1 MAILT
6 SLSAREF
13 RAVIETFADLLGQHK
28 EVINRLNVYPVPDG
42 DTGTNMS
49 LTLDSVAAELSELG
63 AETDMAAVCKAVAH
77 GSLMGARGNSGVI
90 LSQLLRG
97 LVEKFKSTSAITA
110 PLLAEAL
117 THADVLARQAVVRP
131 IEGTIL
137 SVARAAAVGA
147 SSATSSLDALVRSS
161 RGAAAAALAYTPE
174 QLPVLKQAGVVDSG
188 GTGLLL
194 LIDAFCHVVAGDPLP
209 PVPELEGIVVHAPET
224 LPGHGEGDISELR
237 YEVMYLLDADDAK
250 IPAFKEVWAGIGDS
264 IVVVGG
270 EGLYNCHIHTDDIG
284 ASIEAALDAGR
295 PRDIRVTDL
304 QEQVIEEKWV
314 REGVAEQLHGDEL
327 TEVSGPAPTT
337 AVVAVVVGDGIGRI
351 FRSLGVRTQ
360 VRGGP
365 SMNPSTAELVE
376 AVRATGSQQVIIL
389 PNNKNIRPVAEQ
401 INDLVDIEVR
411 VVPTNSIVE
420 GFAALLAYD
429 PGASVDDNVAGM
441 DDSASAVI
449 AGEVTQ
455 AVRDTES
462 PAGMVRVGDWI
473 GLTGTGIVSI
483 ADSVAIATTKMI
495 AAVMTEQH
503 ELITLIEGD
512 SASAA
517 NTRRITEYLHEEYP
531 DVAVEVHHGGQ
542 PLYPYLVGIE

>member
-1 MAILT
+1 MADSGSVLFNF
-6 SLSAREF
+6 AR
-13 RAVIETFADLLGQHK
+13 T
-28 EVINRLNVYPVPDG
+28 
-42 DTGTNMS
+42 
-49 LTLDSVAAELSELG
+49 
-63 AETDMAAVCKAVAH
+63 
-77 GSLMGARGNSGVI
+77 
-90 LSQLLRG
+90 G
-97 LVEKFKSTSAITA
+97 LVWVDPSED
-110 PLLAEAL
+110 E
-117 THADVLARQAVVRP
+117 D
-131 IEGTIL
+131 
-137 SVARAAAVGA
+137 
-147 SSATSSLDALVRSS
+147 ATL
-161 RGAAAAALAYTPE
+161 
-174 QLPVLKQAGVVDSG
+174 
-188 GTGLLL
+188 
-194 LIDAFCHVVAGDPLP
+194 
-209 PVPELEGIVVHAPET
+209 
-224 LPGHGEGDISELR
+224 
-237 YEVMYLLDADDAK
+237 
-250 IPAFKEVWAGIGDS
+250 
-264 IVVVGG
+264 
-270 EGLYNCHIHTDDIG
+270 
-284 ASIEAALDAGR
+284 EAALDAGR

-360 VRGGP
+360 VRGGQ